1 MSRSKVAG
9 DVKRGPHGASNRDF
23 SRGIDSLL
31 RRSYKP
37 ASAAGYG
44 LFTDMRRV
52 HVVSAVFLI
61 AALLLEACGPS
72 PAPVVPLP
80 PLDAPQEPTLEKE
93 AEYRMQP
100 GDLLRVKFLYHP
112 ELDLKVPIRPD
123 GGITLQV
130 AGDIHAAG
138 LTTTELETV
147 IKERTSDRLREPEVS
162 VMVAQLGD
170 RKVYVGGE
178 VRIPGFVAFRQGMSP
193 LQAIVDRG
201 GFTDTARIDSV
212 LRLSPAQGDYQG
224 TRLDLSKPLQ
234 DGRTEGT
241 RLIAGDV
248 LYVPRTFIGD
258 INSFV
263 KLYMRGI
270 LPIEP
275 RVGAGTTF

>member
-1 MSRSKVAG
+1 
-9 DVKRGPHGASNRDF
+9 
-23 SRGIDSLL
+23 
-31 RRSYKP
+31 
-37 ASAAGYG
+37 
-44 LFTDMRRV
+44 MRRAD
-52 HVVSAVFLI
+52 VVTGLYLVVG
-61 AALLLEACGPS
+61 ALLLAAC
-72 PAPVVPLP
+72 ARQTTLVVPLP
-80 PLDAPQEPTLEKE
+80 PLDTQPEPIVENE
-93 AEYRMQP
+93 AEYRLQP

-123 GGITLQV
+123 GDITLQV

-138 LTTTELETV
+138 LTTTQLEKV

-162 VMVAQLGD
+162 VMLALLAE
-170 RKVYVGGE
+170 RKIYVGGE
-178 VRIPGFVAFRQGMSP
+178 VRLPGFVVYRAGMSP

-212 LRLSPAQGDYQG
+212 LRLSPVQGDYQG

-234 DGRTEGT
+234 DGRADIT
-241 RLIAGDV
+241 RLAAGDV

-258 INSFV
+258 VNAFV
-263 KLYMRGI
+263 KLYIRGI